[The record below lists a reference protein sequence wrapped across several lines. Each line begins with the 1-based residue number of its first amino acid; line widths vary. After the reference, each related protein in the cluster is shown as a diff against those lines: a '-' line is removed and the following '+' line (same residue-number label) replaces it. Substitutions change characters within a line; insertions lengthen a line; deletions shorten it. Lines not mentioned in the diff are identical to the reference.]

1 MGEPQLRKMTKS
13 KSIEKLSAQKKIAED
28 IIHLRHGNDTFKKWR
43 RDTEIAIERIFGK
56 ETRHFKDF
64 TQIDYSSCVGM
75 PIGGIPDSEW
85 QNRYKEGIKSAIIV
99 LSSFIDEIN
108 EDCDEEQSDET
119 LLDTSAIAKIE
130 LIIRNFHSVA
140 RKLQLRYSNR
150 STIEINDEYDVQYL
164 FSALLCLYFEDIRPE
179 EYTPSYA
186 GSASRVDFLLKKEK
200 IVIEIKKTRQNL
212 EDKQIGEQLIID
224 AQRYRSH
231 PDCERLIC
239 FVYDPEEKIKNPR
252 GIENDLTREF
262 DGLPVSVFITPH

>member
-1 MGEPQLRKMTKS
+1 LCIVLGETQLRKITKS

-28 IIHLRHGNDTFKKWR
+28 IIHLRYGNDTFKKWR

-56 ETRHFKDF
+56 ETRHIKDF

-108 EDCDEEQSDET
+108 EDWDEKESGET
-119 LLDTSAIAKIE
+119 LVESSAIAQIE
-130 LIIRNFHSVA
+130 SIIRKFHAVA
-140 RKLQLRYSNR
+140 RKLQSRYAKR

-179 EYTPSYA
+179 EYTSSYA

-200 IVIEIKKTRQNL
+200 IVIEIKKQGKILKTNKL
-212 EDKQIGEQLIID
+212 E
-224 AQRYRSH
+224 S
-231 PDCERLIC
+231 
-239 FVYDPEEKIKNPR
+239 N
-252 GIENDLTREF
+252 
-262 DGLPVSVFITPH
+262 